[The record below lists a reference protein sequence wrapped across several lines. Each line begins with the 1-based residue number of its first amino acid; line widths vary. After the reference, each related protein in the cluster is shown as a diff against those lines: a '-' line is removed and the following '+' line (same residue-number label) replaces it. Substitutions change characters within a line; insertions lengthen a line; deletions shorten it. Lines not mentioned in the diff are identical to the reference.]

1 MTKKELLRS
10 IAFVL
15 VVCLLFIGLCEVF
28 ELSDVTYIP
37 TRFKTF
43 GNLNKDT
50 VDAVWIGT
58 SGVDR
63 YWMAAKAY
71 EEYGM
76 TVFALASDAM
86 PSFLFTNVI
95 DEIYAK
101 QDPELIII
109 DARAFGQANTK
120 ADTVDTRV
128 RRVLDAMDFFSINR
142 FKAAFKA
149 MEILHRIDPERDRYD
164 LSLPISFIKYHTM
177 WADEDFSIEDN
188 TSINAESEYMGFF
201 VHNSLSIKEKKHKAV
216 VYNSSVTK
224 PLDPIAEES
233 LYELLDYAE
242 NKNINLLF
250 VCTPEMMTESEMGK
264 MNTLFGIL
272 DEKGINYVNG
282 CETDS
287 KGNFT
292 YFPDLNPSKDYYNEN
307 HVNYYGAE
315 KFTSVIGAYL
325 DEHYDFADHRSD
337 ETVKEDWDGVYEHI
351 KDAIKEREEAAAAK
365 K

>member
-15 VVCLLFIGLCEVF
+15 VVCLLFIVLCEVF

-43 GNLNKDT
+43 SNLNDDT

-76 TVFALASDAM
+76 TVYPLASDAM
-86 PSFLFTNVI
+86 PTWLFTNVI

-101 QDPELIII
+101 QNPELIII
-109 DARAFGQANTK
+109 DARAFRQSNTNI
-120 ADTVDTRV
+120 DTIDTRA
-128 RRVLDAMDFFSINR
+128 RRVLDAMDFFSVNR
-142 FKAAFKA
+142 FKAAFKS
-149 MEILHRIDPERDRYD
+149 MKILHRVDPERSRLD

-177 WADEDFSIEDN
+177 WADKDFSIEDN
-188 TSINAESEYMGFF
+188 VNFTAASEYMGFF
-201 VHNSLSIKEKKHKAV
+201 VHKDLSIKAVDHKAV
-216 VYNSSVTK
+216 VYNNNYYK
-224 PLDPIAEES
+224 DLDPISEES

-242 NKNINLLF
+242 SKDINLLF
-250 VCTPEMMTESEMGK
+250 VCTPEMMKKSEIGQ
-264 MNTLFGIL
+264 MNTLFRIL
-272 DEKGINYVNG
+272 DEKGIPYING
-282 CETDS
+282 CDTDS
-287 KGNFT
+287 KGNFILT
-292 YFPDLNPSKDYYNEN
+292 PDLSPSKDFYNEN
-307 HVNYYGAE
+307 HVNFYGAE
-315 KFTSVIGAYL
+315 KFTAAIGAYL
-325 DEHYDFADHRSD
+325 DEHYDFEDHRSD
-337 ETVKEDWDGVYEHI
+337 EAVKEHWDGVYGKIQAQI
-351 KDAIKEREEAAAAK
+351 KAREEAAAAK

>member
-10 IAFVL
+10 IAFIL
-15 VVCLLFIGLCEVF
+15 VVCLLFIVLCEVF

-43 GNLNKDT
+43 SNLNDDT

-76 TVFALASDAM
+76 TVYPLASDAM
-86 PSFLFTNVI
+86 PTWLFTNVI

-101 QDPELIII
+101 QNPELIII

-120 ADTVDTRV
+120 PGTVDTRA
-128 RRVLDAMDFFSINR
+128 RRVLDAMNFFSINR

-149 MEILHRIDPERDRYD
+149 MKVLNRIDPERSRLD
-164 LSLPISFIKYHTM
+164 LSFPISFIKYHTM

-188 TSINAESEYMGFF
+188 VSFNAQSEYLGFF
-201 VHNSLSIKEKKHKAV
+201 MNNSLSIKASKHKAV
-216 VYNSSVTK
+216 VYDSASYK
-224 PLDPIAEES
+224 DMDPIAEES
-233 LYELLDYAE
+233 LYDLLDYA
-242 NKNINLLF
+242 KSKDINLLF
-250 VCTPEMMTESEMGK
+250 VCTPEMMNKGEMGK
-264 MNTLFGIL
+264 MNTLFRIL
-272 DEKGINYVNG
+272 DEKGISYING

-292 YFPDLNPSKDYYNEN
+292 HFPDLKPSKDFYNEN
-307 HVNYYGAE
+307 HVNFYGAE
-315 KFTSVIGAYL
+315 KFTAAIGAYL
-325 DEHYDFADHRSD
+325 DEHYDFEDHRSD
-337 ETVKEDWDGVYEHI
+337 EAVKEHWDGVYGKIQAEI
-351 KDAIKEREEAAAAK
+351 KAREEAAAAK